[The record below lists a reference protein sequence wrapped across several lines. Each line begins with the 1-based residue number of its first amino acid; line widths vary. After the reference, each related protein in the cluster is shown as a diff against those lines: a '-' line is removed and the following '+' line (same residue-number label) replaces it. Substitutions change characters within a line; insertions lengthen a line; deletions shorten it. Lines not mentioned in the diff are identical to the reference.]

1 MLKTSVSFAVLIS
14 LACLLLS
21 PDHDPEHPAWLC
33 IELAC
38 TTLFVAEVLIKHLW
52 YGHREYWCGR
62 ERYWNWLDAGITLV
76 SVLDIV
82 LEVVAA
88 NANASSISLLLVLR
102 CFRFLRVARALKML
116 RSPLVQELSN
126 MLMGFLIGVPA
137 LFWTIVLL
145 SLVVVLVGLC
155 FRLAIG
161 PPYGE
166 PELIPRC
173 GTGDGP
179 MDAEGCEPHVL
190 YAEEYCGDVM
200 RCSFTIFRCIIGD
213 CSSKGGQSLAAHLSH
228 GFGVRFDATYL
239 LGMIVIIFGLFNVI
253 TAIFVEATMAGL
265 KYNEAKQKIE
275 MKYQSMYVEKMLRKL
290 VKRIERIY
298 VEGHCRKGEAS
309 AEANDRHATE
319 LAPGK
324 TFDQSLVAGK
334 VREISLG
341 EEEFFWVVEDSDVR
355 GILSEL
361 DIELEGAAFET
372 LFETM
377 DSNGSGSVMLS
388 EMVDCLMKLR
398 GGPMKVDMIAPWVA
412 LRSLKQDVQ
421 KLSQV
426 MDKVT
431 STFQLAR

>member
-1 MLKTSVSFAVLIS
+1 
-14 LACLLLS
+14 
-21 PDHDPEHPAWLC
+21 
-33 IELAC
+33 
-38 TTLFVAEVLIKHLW
+38 
-52 YGHREYWCGR
+52 
-62 ERYWNWLDAGITLV
+62 
-76 SVLDIV
+76 
-82 LEVVAA
+82 
-88 NANASSISLLLVLR
+88 
-102 CFRFLRVARALKML
+102 
-116 RSPLVQELSN
+116 
-126 MLMGFLIGVPA
+126 
-137 LFWTIVLL
+137 VLL

-398 GGPMKVDMIAPWVA
+398 GGPMKGDMKAPWVA